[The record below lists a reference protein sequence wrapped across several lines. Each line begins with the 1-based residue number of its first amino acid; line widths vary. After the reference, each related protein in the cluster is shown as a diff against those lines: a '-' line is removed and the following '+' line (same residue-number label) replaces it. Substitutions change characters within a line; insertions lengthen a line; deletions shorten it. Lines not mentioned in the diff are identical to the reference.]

1 MTESHLEKIII
12 SGLLHNM
19 DFSKKVMPYTKSMFF
34 ASNTSET
41 VIDIILDYTETYSS
55 LPSKDAIEI
64 ELDSKKGMSEET
76 YKNTKVLI
84 DKIYDNEIIDSIN
97 KIDKEWLL
105 EKTESYYKQ
114 QSCHIAVLEAISI
127 IEGDSKLSPE
137 SIPLIMEDALRIE
150 FNINLGHDY
159 FKDSDAR
166 YEYYHRTDVKVPFL
180 LKAMNDITGGGAS
193 RKSLIVPVAPTGVGK
208 SFFMTAWSAYLL
220 QNGYNVAYITLE
232 MAEEKIGERIDANL
246 MDVRL
251 NDLNRIPKNI
261 FDNKIN
267 KMKQDYNGILKIK
280 EEPSAT
286 FTVAKLRTLLHEY
299 KQKDNF
305 VPDVIMIDY
314 LNLVKPMRGSPTD
327 NSYTA
332 LKNVAEELRSLALE
346 MDLIICS
353 PSQTNRD
360 AFGLDDFNLT
370 ELSESMGIAHTAD
383 FMFGMIETPEL
394 AADFLMRLKQL
405 KNRWGDI
412 NAPSSFMVST
422 NKAKMQLYDSD
433 DISKLVGHGN
443 NKLEDKS
450 TSNDIS
456 KLKDMLAN
464 KEEGITGLIF

>member
-159 FKDSDAR
+159 FQDSDAR

-280 EEPSAT
+280 EEPSAS
-286 FTVAKLRTLLHEY
+286 FNAAKLRTLLHEY

>member
-76 YKNTKVLI
+76 YKNAKILI
-84 DKIYDNEIIDSIN
+84 DKVYDNEIIESIN

-159 FKDSDAR
+159 FQDSDAR

-280 EEPSAT
+280 EEPSAS
-286 FTVAKLRTLLHEY
+286 FNAAKLRTLLHEY

-443 NKLEDKS
+443 NKLQDNS